1 MRTGVTL
8 VEMIAALA
16 VSGILALIV
25 GSSIVAGTRMAL
37 DARGPV
43 ELKKDATLAFKAIQR
58 RVRVLSADAIQ
69 INDDGDKLTIVDGSE
84 TPPYFQGVG
93 GDLIYFNGTAEWTL
107 IADKLDGVAFAAYQ
121 GYRPDHYVL
130 LVSLQLSDGDWSVD
144 MDSTTMLRNR

>member
-1 MRTGVTL
+1 MKTGVTL

-16 VSGILALIV
+16 VSSILVLAV
-25 GSSIVAGTRMAL
+25 GSSVAFGTRMTL

-43 ELKKDATLAFKAIQR
+43 ELKREATLAFKTIQK
-58 RVRVLSADAIQ
+58 RVRVLSVDTIQ

-93 GDLIYFNGTAEWTL
+93 ADLIYFNGTVELTL
-107 IADKLDGVAFAAYQ
+107 IAEKLDGVAFTAYQ

-144 MDSTTMLRNR
+144 MDSMTMLRNR